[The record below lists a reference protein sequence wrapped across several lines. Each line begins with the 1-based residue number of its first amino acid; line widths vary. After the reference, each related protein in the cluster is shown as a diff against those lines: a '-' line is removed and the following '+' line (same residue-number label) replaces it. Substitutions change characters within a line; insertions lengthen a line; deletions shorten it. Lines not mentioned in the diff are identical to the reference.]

1 MNEFYQDFQYDSCS
15 SRGICTT
22 NPKVASL
29 QSVLVQYLKL
39 TAKYALALAGS
50 ENTKNKQ
57 EEVKI
62 KELILNTIPLAVSNP
77 EFTETSFILAVS
89 KFKEILP
96 GIVKKYNKLYEQED
110 FKKGIRSTDLF
121 QESSDIIQ
129 AIRFGEKS
137 LRNILKDLPPQIRD
151 LYQIMLVISKS
162 ISINL
167 LDLESMGK
175 DSNKSYNMILKLLDE
190 INSEIKDK
198 DSLKSLIYKASK
210 IDNELMMQLRTVQEE
225 RYGTQGTSDVSYS
238 TTPSKAALVVGSNIR
253 ELETILEAL
262 KKTDID
268 VYTHDDMMVAHTF
281 PKFSEYKNLK
291 GQYGQGLEN
300 CLLDFST
307 FPGPI
312 ILTKHSLHNIENL
325 YRGRLFTTD
334 YTVPK
339 GVIKIENNDY
349 SSVIESAENAKGFKT
364 GKQCE
369 TVTIGYNFN
378 ETINLIKERVSNYK
392 RIFMIGLERYSLE
405 QKAYFEKLIKL
416 SDNDTLIISFSYN
429 TEKENVIHIN
439 TCFDSFGLIK
449 VYNEIKNTS
458 LPITVFIPKC
468 DRNTISQ
475 MIYLSEDK
483 NTKVFVGKC
492 TPIILNPSL
501 IATLKQVFEISGIT
515 TAKKDLETIT

>member
-1 MNEFYQDFQYDSCS
+1 MNEYYQDFQYDSCT
-15 SRGICTT
+15 SRGVCTT
-22 NPKVASL
+22 NPKIASL

-39 TAKYALALAGS
+39 VAKYALAL
-50 ENTKNKQ
+50 
-57 EEVKI
+57 EEKGIKEEKI

-77 EFTETSFILAVS
+77 EFTETSFTLAVC
-89 KFKEILP
+89 KFKDIIP
-96 GIVKKYNKLYEQED
+96 KIIKKYNKLYEQED
-110 FKKGIRSTDLF
+110 FKRGVRSTELF

-129 AIRFGEKS
+129 AVRFGEKS
-137 LRNILKDLPPQIRD
+137 LRNALKNVPPQVKD

-167 LDLESMGK
+167 LDLESMDK
-175 DSNKSYNMILKLLDE
+175 TDNESFTMILKLFDE
-190 INSEIKDK
+190 INSEEKNI
-198 DSLKSLIYKASK
+198 DSLKKLIYQAAK
-210 IDNELMMQLRTVQEE
+210 IDNNLMMNLRTVQEE
-225 RYGTQGTSDVSYS
+225 RYGIQGISDVSYS

-253 ELETILEAL
+253 ELETVLEAL

-300 CLLDFST
+300 CLLDFAT

-334 YTVPK
+334 YTTPK
-339 GVIKIENNDY
+339 GVIKIEGDDF
-349 SSVIESAENAKGFKT
+349 SGVIESADNAKGFKT

-369 TVTIGYNFN
+369 TVTIGYNYSD
-378 ETINLIKERVSNYK
+378 TVKKIKEKLSGYK

-429 TEKENVIHIN
+429 IEKENVIHIN

-449 VYNEIKNTS
+449 VYNEIKDS
-458 LPITVFIPKC
+458 GLPITVFVPKC

-475 MIYLSEDK
+475 MIYLTENK
-483 NTKVFVGKC
+483 NTRVFVGKC

-501 IATLKQVFEISGIT
+501 ISTLKQIFEINGIT
-515 TAKKDLETIT
+515 TAKKDLEIIM

>member
-1 MNEFYQDFQYDSCS
+1 MNEYYQDFQYDSCT
-15 SRGICTT
+15 SRGVCTT
-22 NPKVASL
+22 NPKIASL

-39 TAKYALALAGS
+39 VAKYALAL
-50 ENTKNKQ
+50 
-57 EEVKI
+57 EEKGIKEEKI

-77 EFTETSFILAVS
+77 EFTETSFTLAVC
-89 KFKEILP
+89 KFKDIIP
-96 GIVKKYNKLYEQED
+96 KIIKKYNKLYEQED
-110 FKKGIRSTDLF
+110 FKRGVRSTELF

-129 AIRFGEKS
+129 AVRFGEKS
-137 LRNILKDLPPQIRD
+137 LRNALKNVPPQVKD

-167 LDLESMGK
+167 LDLESMDK
-175 DSNKSYNMILKLLDE
+175 TDNESFTMILKLFDE
-190 INSEIKDK
+190 INSEEKNI
-198 DSLKSLIYKASK
+198 DSLKKLIYQAAK
-210 IDNELMMQLRTVQEE
+210 IDNNLMMNLRTVQEE
-225 RYGTQGTSDVSYS
+225 RYGIQGISDVSYS

-253 ELETILEAL
+253 ELETVLEAL

-300 CLLDFST
+300 CLLDFAT

-334 YTVPK
+334 YTTPK
-339 GVIKIENNDY
+339 GVIKIEGDDF
-349 SSVIESAENAKGFKT
+349 SGVIESADNAKGFKT

-369 TVTIGYNFN
+369 TVTIGYNYSD
-378 ETINLIKERVSNYK
+378 TVKKIKEKLSGYK

-429 TEKENVIHIN
+429 MEKENVIHIN

-449 VYNEIKNTS
+449 VYNEIKDS
-458 LPITVFIPKC
+458 GLPITVFVPKC

-475 MIYLSEDK
+475 MIYLTENK
-483 NTKVFVGKC
+483 NTRVFVGKC

-501 IATLKQVFEISGIT
+501 ISTLKQIFEINGIT
-515 TAKKDLETIT
+515 TAKKDLEIIM